1 MPIPQRNDLTPP
13 LARKSVFQF
22 ESYPM
27 NWHNELG
34 QIAREPAS
42 PSLHIADT
50 AGSGDQESAQ
60 LVSKAKPASI
70 YSLLALEL
78 LRIF

>member
-1 MPIPQRNDLTPP
+1 MSI
-13 LARKSVFQF
+13 FQF
-22 ESYPM
+22 EPNPM

-34 QIAREPAS
+34 QIAREQAS

-50 AGSGDQESAQ
+50 AGSDDQASAQ

>member
-1 MPIPQRNDLTPP
+1 
-13 LARKSVFQF
+13 
-22 ESYPM
+22 M

-34 QIAREPAS
+34 QIAREQAS
-42 PSLHIADT
+42 PSLQIADT
-50 AGSGDQESAQ
+50 EGSDDQESAQ

>member
-1 MPIPQRNDLTPP
+1 
-13 LARKSVFQF
+13 
-22 ESYPM
+22 M

-50 AGSGDQESAQ
+50 EGSDDRESAQ

>member
-1 MPIPQRNDLTPP
+1 
-13 LARKSVFQF
+13 
-22 ESYPM
+22 M

-34 QIAREPAS
+34 QIAREQAS
-42 PSLHIADT
+42 PSLHIAEK
-50 AGSGDQESAQ
+50 AGSEGQESAQ
-60 LVSKAKPASI
+60 LISRAKPASI

>member
-1 MPIPQRNDLTPP
+1 MSI
-13 LARKSVFQF
+13 FQF
-22 ESYPM
+22 EPNPM

-34 QIAREPAS
+34 QIAREQAS
-42 PSLHIADT
+42 PSLHIADK
-50 AGSGDQESAQ
+50 AGSEDQASAQ
-60 LVSKAKPASI
+60 LISKAKPASI

>member
-1 MPIPQRNDLTPP
+1 
-13 LARKSVFQF
+13 
-22 ESYPM
+22 M

-34 QIAREPAS
+34 QITREQAS

>member
-1 MPIPQRNDLTPP
+1 MTFNFG
-13 LARKSVFQF
+13 SN
-22 ESYPM
+22 PM

-42 PSLHIADT
+42 PSLHIADA
-50 AGSGDQESAQ
+50 AGSDDQESAQ

>member
-1 MPIPQRNDLTPP
+1 
-13 LARKSVFQF
+13 
-22 ESYPM
+22 M

-50 AGSGDQESAQ
+50 VGSADQESAQ
-60 LVSKAKPASI
+60 LVSKAEPASI

>member
-1 MPIPQRNDLTPP
+1 
-13 LARKSVFQF
+13 
-22 ESYPM
+22 M

-34 QIAREPAS
+34 QIAREQAS
-42 PSLHIADT
+42 PSLHIAVK
-50 AGSGDQESAQ
+50 AGNDDRASAQ
-60 LVSKAKPASI
+60 LISKAKPASI